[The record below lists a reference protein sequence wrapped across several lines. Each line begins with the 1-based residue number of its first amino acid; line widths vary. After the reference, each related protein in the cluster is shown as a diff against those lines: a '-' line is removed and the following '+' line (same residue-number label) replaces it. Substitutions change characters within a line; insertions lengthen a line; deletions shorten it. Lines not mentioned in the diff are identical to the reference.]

1 MNCERQ
7 SNCAAMPAHTHT
19 HTHTHTELS
28 MSWPH
33 LTKANRETERF
44 SLCTIESQERSASL
58 VQYLAP
64 AASCL
69 RPQGI
74 LLRGLQKTYEH
85 SASLTTYYYEAFR
98 RHTNIPFRH
107 NPAMKT
113 KADTLLQAYWRGP
126 EEVATAIVPPSSFA
140 TLSSKTDVVGFIM
153 RV

>member
-44 SLCTIESQERSASL
+44 SLYTIEAQERSASL
-58 VQYLAP
+58 VRYLAP

-69 RPQGI
+69 RPQGT
-74 LLRGLQKTYEH
+74 LLRGLQKTYE
-85 SASLTTYYYEAFR
+85 
-98 RHTNIPFRH
+98 RH